1 MILLYAG
8 IFTLKKKI
16 IIGVLLDNIEE
27 NILKSLWPILN
38 SSREGG
44 FPNACVTHWYTSP
57 EIGLSNLHSQHW
69 RRKSVR
75 LYVTKFKKR
84 CIFNCDRICWSQ
96 TEFFV
101 CFCWTCWYGKILFVS
116 LSTDF
121 LFCHKTWWAIQKSL
135 LHVLLRNNHFSWE
148 YILVQQKQ
156 KYWTFFSIV
165 IIFNYYI
172 LIIMTR
178 LFNVFDAGQWSVLEM
193 TWDQC
198 WPTCHF
204 YPIDFLKKLLNY
216 LHVPL

>member
-8 IFTLKKKI
+8 IFTLKKKN

-116 LSTDF
+116 LPTDF

-178 LFNVFDAGQWSVLEM
+178 LFNVFDAGQWSVMEM

-204 YPIDFLKKLLNY
+204 YPIDF
-216 LHVPL
+216 